1 MQSQNPITVDGKTF
15 DRLSVNLAVSTT
27 YTPGGDREMS
37 IALRV
42 IPTRV
47 DADGVATADAQAYT
61 VYRGRLSDLQN
72 EHEAACVQA
81 MTAALQ
87 TFIAS
92 KGW

>member
-15 DRLSVNLAVSTT
+15 DKLSVNLAVSTT
-27 YTPGGDREMS
+27 YTPSGEREMS

-47 DADGVATADAQAYT
+47 DAEGVATADAQAYT
-61 VYRGRLSDLQN
+61 VYRGRLSELRSQD
-72 EHEAACVQA
+72 EAACVQS

-87 TFIAS
+87 QFIAS
-92 KGW
+92 QGW